1 MASITQDLRFK
12 QAVVEYS
19 FKHGVTAAAKRYKR
33 TRQWIYYWH
42 KRYDGTIRSLAEYS
56 RRPHS
61 HPNAHTDAELKLIAD
76 MRKRNT
82 GAQSIACA
90 FAAQNAEV
98 NSRSPTAVLNFQ

>member
-12 QAVVEYS
+12 QAVIEYS
-19 FKHGVTAAAKRYKR
+19 FKHGVTRAATRYKR
-33 TRQWIYYWH
+33 TRQWIYYWR

-61 HPNAHTDAELKLIAD
+61 HPNAHTDAELKLIDD

-82 GAQSIACA
+82 GAHSLACA

-98 NSRSPTAVLNFQ
+98 NSRSPFCCSR

>member
-1 MASITQDLRFK
+1 MISITQDLKFK

-33 TRQWIYYWH
+33 TRQWIYYWR

-61 HPNAHTDAELKLIAD
+61 HPNAHTDAELKLIDD

-82 GAQSIACA
+82 GDGLVV
-90 FAAQNAEV
+90 FWV
-98 NSRSPTAVLNFQ
+98 KLR